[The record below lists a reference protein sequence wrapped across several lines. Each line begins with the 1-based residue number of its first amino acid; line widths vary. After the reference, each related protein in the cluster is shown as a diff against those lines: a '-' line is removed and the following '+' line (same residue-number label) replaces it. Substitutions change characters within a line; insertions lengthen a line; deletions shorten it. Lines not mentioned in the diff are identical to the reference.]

1 MSRKHVV
8 ISLIAALILLA
19 STASAATR
27 TVTLK
32 VDGMTCGGCATTV
45 ERALKETEGVED
57 AQVNYE
63 RGQAVVR
70 YDDRKVTVARL
81 REVIQGT
88 GFSCEVKR

>member
-1 MSRKHVV
+1 MSRKYVAV
-8 ISLIAALILLA
+8 SLTAALILLA
-19 STASAATR
+19 CTASAATR

-45 ERALKETEGVED
+45 ERALKETAGVED

-70 YDDRKVTVARL
+70 YDDRKVTLAKL
-81 REVIQGT
+81 REVIQST